1 MTVKLIANPTFTHAV
16 KLTVPGQVDLAEVQF
31 IFKHLGDRDL
41 EAWVKASQGKTDA
54 AFLAEVIE
62 GWGAG
67 VENEAGPVPYSQ
79 EALEKLLD
87 QFHPAGREIFQQY
100 REALRESRLG
110 N

>member
-1 MTVKLIANPTFTHAV
+1 MTVKLIANPTFTAMV
-16 KLTVPGQVDLAEVQF
+16 KLTVPGQVALAEVQF
-31 IFKHLGDRDL
+31 VFKHLGDRDL

-54 AFLAEVIE
+54 TFLGEVIE
-62 GWGAG
+62 GWQAG
-67 VENEAGPVPYSQ
+67 VEDDTGPVPYSL
-79 EALEKLLD
+79 EALAKLLD